1 MRRVVV
7 PSKLPT
13 DQLSI
18 GLSRPQSTTLRDHAQ
33 RHFFSQTSES
43 LTSVVLSLR
52 RARQWRMAE
61 LVLGLRAIAQSSAFG
76 QLSGL
81 FNHNG

>member
-7 PSKLPT
+7 PSTLPPAL
-13 DQLSI
+13 DRLVEAAEND
-18 GLSRPQSTTLRDHAQ
+18 LRDHTMALFQ
-33 RHFFSQTSES
+33 PDFREPNV
-43 LTSVVLSLR
+43 TSVVLSLR